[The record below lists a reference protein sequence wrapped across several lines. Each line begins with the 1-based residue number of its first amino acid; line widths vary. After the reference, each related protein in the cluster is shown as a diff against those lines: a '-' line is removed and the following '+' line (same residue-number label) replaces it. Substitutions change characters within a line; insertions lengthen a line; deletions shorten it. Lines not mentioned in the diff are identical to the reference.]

1 MFSINIAEELDFQI
15 LQPAYKVT
23 KSLLSDILKN
33 KLIEEALDTI
43 QDVLNYA
50 GDIFPKITV
59 PEEKDKFN
67 PSIFKHIL
75 SLDQE
80 NFTALIVYFN

>member
-1 MFSINIAEELDFQI
+1 MFSINFAEELDFQI

-43 QDVLNYA
+43 QDVINHA
-50 GDIFPKITV
+50 GNIIPKITV
-59 PEEKDKFN
+59 PEGKEKIN
-67 PSIFKHIL
+67 PSIFKHTL
-75 SLDQE
+75 SLNQE
-80 NFTALIVYFN
+80 NITALIVYFN